1 MRYLPVGGFASKI
14 VGVLSPSARGISLAA
29 SVSSWRISTSAG
41 RLVPSFL
48 RWPHSRATEMR
59 SFSRVVGRALLI
71 AALTAGLYGALDVLY
86 GVAYPP
92 EPFDSHPERVTAP
105 AYRTEPYFSRV
116 FLRESFTQPGGHIT
130 PDGTT
135 LVFPRE
141 FHGRFF
147 NTDRGERTGALYRRT
162 IHPPAQGR
170 PRPRSIL
177 LLGGSTIYNSEVPD
191 EWTVASQLAAMLDRA
206 QPGMFEVINA
216 GVTSIDSP
224 QELARLRFELE
235 QGLRP
240 SMVVMYDGVND
251 IYNGV
256 YQNNPNGVLFKEEQ
270 KRSEGQRPASPLP
283 AGDTPTSSQ
292 DVIVRAKAW
301 GLGLVQALTPRHIY
315 DAIRAQ
321 AVRDAP
327 RTAPAH
333 MQDGR
338 LVQAAVDA
346 TRERFVATRRAMH
359 DLGRVYGFR
368 AISILQGHAFRAG
381 GMSLHEDVRQAVAL
395 AERRLPLLRQAFD
408 AGYPALQ
415 DAVRTLRAEGRES
428 FDRSDLFVNK
438 QDPIFLD
445 FCHVTSG
452 GNARIARMLAEL
464 ILQPDGVN

>member
-1 MRYLPVGGFASKI
+1 MSIGCIASDLRSEPGKGLVTVRECGSSI
-14 VGVLSPSARGISLAA
+14 RKFLQHTLVVVLITGALYVGVD
-29 SVSSWRISTSAG
+29 WT
-41 RLVPSFL
+41 F
-48 RWPHSRATEMR
+48 
-59 SFSRVVGRALLI
+59 ALLI
-71 AALTAGLYGALDVLY
+71 
-86 GVAYPP
+86 PP
-92 EPFDSHPERVTAP
+92 EPFDSHRERLSAP
-105 AYRTEPYFSRV
+105 AYLREPYFSRA

-191 EWTVASQLAAMLDRA
+191 EWTVASQLAAMLDRV

-240 SMVVMYDGVND
+240 STVVMYDGVND

-256 YQNNPNGVLFKEEQ
+256 YQNNPNGVLFREEQ
-270 KRSEGQRPASPLP
+270 KRSDGQRPASPLP

-321 AVRDAP
+321 GVRDAP
-327 RTAPAH
+327 RVAPAH
-333 MQDGR
+333 MQDDR

-346 TRERFVATRRAMH
+346 TRERFVATRRAMYE
-359 DLGRVYGFR
+359 LGRVYGFR

-381 GMSLHEDVRQAVAL
+381 AMSSHEDVRQAVAL

-415 DAVRTLRAEGRES
+415 DAVRTLRAEGRDS

-452 GNARIARMLAEL
+452 GNARIAQMLAEL